1 MKPSPSASPASAA
14 AWAASKPPLLRFLDR
29 CHADF
34 SSETGGAVADYI
46 PELGKADPDHF
57 GISLATIDGH
67 VYEVGDTRIPFT
79 IQSMSKPFVFAL
91 ALDTLGAARV
101 ESAIGVEPSGDPFNS
116 IRLNADNHPFNPM
129 VNAGAIACSSLIH
142 EAKGDGAFEYIRQ
155 ALGRF
160 AGRELGIDEAVYASE
175 SATGDRNRAIGY
187 LLRNSSVIKD
197 DVGAV
202 LEVYFRQCSVLVTAR
217 DIAVMAATLANR
229 GTNPVT
235 GEHVMTPYAIS
246 RTLSV
251 MTSSGMY
258 DYAGEW
264 IYRVGI
270 PAKSGVGGG
279 ILAALPA
286 RLGLGSY
293 SPRLDRHG
301 NSVRGIKVCEALS
314 SHYDLHMLNRSD
326 DARNSIIADYDIGKS
341 PSRRSRRPHE
351 RKILAAHHQAVRVIE
366 LVGTLTFS
374 GIDYVSR
381 QLAAKP
387 RPQLVI
393 FDLRRVAAMT
403 RAGAR
408 LLAEEF
414 RELARLHVT
423 VILSGIK
430 RSSADWKMIKEWAG
444 GISNLR
450 DFYLLDAAIE
460 WAEDQVVYRH
470 GGAIDFHEITELSEQ
485 PLLAGLAPE
494 ELAGL
499 AALGTIRSYR
509 PGEKIVAA
517 GDPAVSL
524 FFLKSGVVHV
534 TLPDGV
540 RLATLTA
547 GMAFGEMALLET
559 HRSADVLADLS
570 ATALEVPLRAF
581 ERFRDEH
588 PRTGEQIMRNLA
600 QLLADR
606 LIVANTKVDLLT
618 TK

>member
-1 MKPSPSASPASAA
+1 MKPSPAASPASAA

-34 SSETGGAVADYI
+34 SNETGGAVADYI
-46 PELGKADPDHF
+46 PELGKADADHF

-129 VNAGAIACSSLIH
+129 VNAGAIACSGLIH

-160 AGRELGIDEAVYASE
+160 AGRELGIDKAVYASE

-187 LLRNSSVIKD
+187 LLRNSSVIRD

-351 RKILAAHHQAVRVIE
+351 WKILAAHHQDVRIIE

-387 RPQLVI
+387 RPQFVI

-430 RSSADWKMIKEWAG
+430 RSSADWKVIKEWAG

-485 PLLAGLAPE
+485 PLLAGLTSK

-588 PRTGEQIMRNLA
+588 PRTGERIMRNLA

>member
-1 MKPSPSASPASAA
+1 MNIVRSTAA
-14 AWAASKPPLLRFLDR
+14 PHSNKWTGAKPPLLRFLDH
-29 CHADF
+29 CHAEF
-34 SSETGGAVADYI
+34 SAETGGAVADYI

-116 IRLNADNHPFNPM
+116 IRLNSENHPFNPM
-129 VNAGAIACSSLIH
+129 VNAGAIACSGLIH
-142 EAKGDGAFEYIRQ
+142 EAKGGDAFEYIRQ

-160 AGRELGIDEAVYASE
+160 AGRELGVDEAVYASE

-187 LLRNSSVIKD
+187 LLRNSDVIKD
-197 DVGAV
+197 NVSEV
-202 LEVYFRQCSVLVTAR
+202 LDVYFRQCSIEVTAR

-229 GTNPVT
+229 GVNPVT
-235 GEHVMTPYAIS
+235 GEQVMTPYAIS

-293 SPRLDRHG
+293 SPRLDKHG
-301 NSVRGIKVCEALS
+301 NSVRGVKVCEALS

-326 DARNSIIADYDIGKS
+326 NARNSIIADYNIGKN
-341 PSRRSRRPHE
+341 PSRRSRRLHE
-351 RKILAAHHQAVRVIE
+351 RKILAAHHQDVRVFE
-366 LVGTLTFS
+366 LVGTLS
-374 GIDYVSR
+374 LANVDYVCR
-381 QLAAKP
+381 QLAAKS
-387 RPQLVI
+387 RPQFVI
-393 FDLRRVAAMT
+393 FDLRRVASIT

-414 RELARLHVT
+414 HELAHFHVT

-430 RSSADWKMIKEWAG
+430 RSSNDWKAIGEWTDG
-444 GISNLR
+444 LTNLR
-450 DFYLLDAAIE
+450 NFYLLDTATE

-470 GGAIDFHEITELSEQ
+470 GGAIDFLETTELSEQ
-485 PLLAGLAPE
+485 PLLTGLTEE
-494 ELAGL
+494 ELTDLGSI
-499 AALGTIRSYR
+499 GTIRTYHT
-509 PGEKIVAA
+509 GEKIIAA
-517 GDPAVSL
+517 GDPATSL
-524 FFLKSGVVHV
+524 FFLRSGVVHV
-534 TLPDGV
+534 TLPDGI

-547 GMAFGEMALLET
+547 GMAFGEMALLES
-559 HRSADVLADLS
+559 HRSADVLADMA
-570 ATALEVPLRAF
+570 ATAWEVPLRDF
-581 ERFRDEH
+581 ERFRKQH
-588 PRTGEQIMRNLA
+588 PRGGERIMRNLA

-606 LIVANTKVDLLT
+606 LIVANAKVNLLT
-618 TK
+618 AN